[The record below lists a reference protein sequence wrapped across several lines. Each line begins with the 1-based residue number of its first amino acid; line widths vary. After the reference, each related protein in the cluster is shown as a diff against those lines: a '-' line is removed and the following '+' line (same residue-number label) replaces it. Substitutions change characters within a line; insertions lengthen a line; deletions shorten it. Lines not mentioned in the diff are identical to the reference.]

1 MLINPVLLLI
11 NTKNGIIITY
21 EINGGARSQK
31 ILMKLCL
38 TRCV

>member
-1 MLINPVLLLI
+1 MLINPVLFLT
-11 NTKNGIIITY
+11 NTKNGIIIMN
-21 EINGGARSQK
+21 EINGGVRSQK